1 MTPSPRGRRS
11 TERIHREVDM
21 EKQYLVDD
29 LSATE
34 SWRIFRIMAEFIE
47 GFEVLGKIP
56 PAVAIFGSAR
66 THPEDPDYQQAE
78 RTAAKLAKQGYAVIT
93 GGGPGIMEAANK
105 GASEAGGVSVGL
117 NIDLPFEQKP
127 NDYIGTCL
135 DFRYFF
141 VRKVMFV
148 KYSIAFV
155 IFPGGFGT
163 LDEFFESIELIQTRK
178 IKPFPV
184 ILVGR
189 RYWRGLTSWMEK
201 TLLAQSKITS
211 QDMNLFSTTDDPE
224 EVVRFIRENQ
234 PPA

>member
-1 MTPSPRGRRS
+1 
-11 TERIHREVDM
+11 M

-66 THPEDPDYQQAE
+66 SHPEDPDYQKAE

-141 VRKVMFV
+141 ARKVMFV
-148 KYSIAFV
+148 KYSVAFV

-184 ILVGR
+184 VLVGR

>member
-1 MTPSPRGRRS
+1 
-11 TERIHREVDM
+11 M

-56 PAVAIFGSAR
+56 PAVTIFGSAR
-66 THPEDPDYQQAE
+66 SHPEDSDYQKAE
-78 RTAAKLAKQGYAVIT
+78 RTAAKLARQGYAVLT

-105 GASEAGGVSVGL
+105 GASEAMGVSVGL
-117 NIDLPFEQKP
+117 NINLPFEQKP
-127 NDYIGTCL
+127 NDYIGTYL

-148 KYSIAFV
+148 KYSVAFV

-184 ILVGR
+184 VLVGR

-201 TLLAQSKITS
+201 TLLAQSKILS

-234 PPA
+234 PPT

>member
-1 MTPSPRGRRS
+1 
-11 TERIHREVDM
+11 M

-29 LSATE
+29 LSVTE

-66 THPEDPDYQQAE
+66 THPEDPDYQKAE

-127 NDYIGTCL
+127 NDYIGTGL

-148 KYSIAFV
+148 KYSVAFV

-184 ILVGR
+184 VLVGR
-189 RYWRGLTSWMEK
+189 RYWTGLTSWMEK

-211 QDMNLFSTTDDPE
+211 EDMNLFSTTDDPE

>member
-1 MTPSPRGRRS
+1 MD
-11 TERIHREVDM
+11 ER
-21 EKQYLVDD
+21 YLVDE
-29 LSATE
+29 LTANE

-47 GFEVLGKIP
+47 GFEVLSKIP
-56 PAVAIFGSAR
+56 PAVSIFGSAR
-66 THPEDPDYQQAE
+66 THPDNADYKKTE
-78 RTAAKLAKQGYAVIT
+78 ETAAKLVKKGYAIVT

-117 NIDLPFEQKP
+117 NINLPEEQKP
-127 NDYIGTCL
+127 NKYIGTYL

-148 KYSIAFV
+148 KYSVAFV

-163 LDEFFESIELIQTRK
+163 LDELFESIGLIQTRK

-189 RYWRGLTSWMEK
+189 DYWKGLMNWMKSTVLEGG
-201 TLLAQSKITS
+201 KIS
-211 QDMNLFSTTDDPE
+211 PEDINLFRIIDEPDE
-224 EVVRFIRENQ
+224 IVNFVKKNQ
-234 PPA
+234 PHD